1 VSRQDK
7 VIKFAQEMYNIPK
20 IRKYLMS
27 TTKISRVRVEGLL
40 STYLNFNDN
49 NAFQELVDGI
59 ILIAETNRAFLE

>member
-1 VSRQDK
+1 MSRQDK